1 MQCEA
6 CSNEHDGSYGS
17 GRFCTSACARGFSTR
32 TKRAEINERVSVRLR
47 KPIICKSCGKSFF
60 RPRQKDWTK
69 RRCPECVAVKPSLPR
84 CSLRQLDECK
94 TDRSRKKWLIAK
106 HCHQC
111 FWCKGKEW
119 MGQPIPI
126 EIDHISGNSDDNS
139 EENLRLLCCNCHAQ
153 TPTYKS
159 KNRASYQRRLLYKKY
174 PRPPRGATGS
184 AQAAST
190 REAGGSNPSEE
201 TIIRACA
208 SRRRRVHAGQQQ
220 SGTC

>member
-6 CSNEHDGSYGS
+6 CSNEHSGSFGS
-17 GRFCTSACARGFSTR
+17 GRFCSVKCARGFSTKA
-32 TKRAEINERVSVRLR
+32 KRAEINVRVGVKLR
-47 KPIICKSCGKSFF
+47 KIKLCKDCGQQYFKPKS
-60 RPRQKDWTK
+60 WTK
-69 RRCPECVAVKPSLPR
+69 RRCPGCVSVKPSLPKIVGR
-84 CSLRQLDECK
+84 ELHECK

-106 HCHQC
+106 YGHQC
-111 FWCKGKEW
+111 WGCSGTMW
-119 MGQPIPI
+119 RDQPIPI

-184 AQAAST
+184 AQAVST
-190 REAGGSNPSEE
+190 RKAGGSNPSEE
-201 TIIRACA
+201 TI
-208 SRRRRVHAGQQQ
+208 
-220 SGTC
+220 

>member
-6 CSNEHDGSYGS
+6 CSNDHGGSYGS
-17 GRFCTSACARGFSTR
+17 GRFCSAQCARGFSTKA
-32 TKRAEINERVSVRLR
+32 KRGDISERVGHKLR
-47 KPIICKSCGKSFF
+47 KLKLCKHCKQQYFKPKG
-60 RPRQKDWTK
+60 WTK
-69 RRCPECVAVKPSLPR
+69 RRCPACVLDKPSLPKIAQR
-84 CSLRQLDECK
+84 ELHECK
-94 TDRSRKKWLIAK
+94 TDRSRRKWLIAK
-106 HCHQC
+106 HGHRC
-111 FWCKGKEW
+111 WSCKGTDW

-190 REAGGSNPSEE
+190 RKDGGSNPSEE
-201 TIIRACA
+201 TNL
-208 SRRRRVHAGQQQ
+208 
-220 SGTC
+220 